1 MLKFLIKVRGHDP
14 YRGLFPSNLAARQDA
29 EARFLSDPVVK
40 QLMAQGAKLVDGSI
54 RPIEE

>member
-29 EARFLSDPVVK
+29 EARFPHAPPASVLCLSR
-40 QLMAQGAKLVDGSI
+40 LGQGRAH
-54 RPIEE
+54 